1 MMLAIIR
8 KIVINTRKS
17 FRKHGIEYLRK
28 QIAALRGTQNLTVK
42 VHIISISA
50 FRAPLACE

>member
-1 MMLAIIR
+1 MLAIIR

-42 VHIISISA
+42 VHTISISA